1 MHLPPSSPALLAA
14 PVARMF
20 RRILSGA
27 DDGRPPWVRALEQP
41 GDAGWFGPGSE
52 VWRVHGSL
60 ATLVGGVR
68 ALLLQSAHPLAL
80 AGVEQHS
87 DYRADPLG
95 RLQRTNLFVTTTTFG
110 STEQAA
116 DSVRRV
122 LTVHRAV
129 VGRAPDGRP
138 YAANDPHLLLWVH
151 VALIESML
159 RAAQRYGP
167 DHLDADRDVAE
178 TAIIADEF
186 GIPDPPR
193 SEAALAA
200 TLEAFRPELVGDE
213 HTREVV
219 RFLLRPP
226 LPAAA
231 QPVYQLLLRAACDLL
246 PDWGREVLELPRRGA
261 PFRRFDRLAAAVA
274 LDTLGLVLGRGSP
287 GERAARQRIAGSVEP
302 DASVPGGEVDGDDS
316 RLVAVD
322 PLDLDVVERVV
333 GRLAEP
339 GTHRVGVARDL
350 HPLDPDVGVALG

>member
-1 MHLPPSSPALLAA
+1 MAVPDALSPVASPAKLITA
-14 PVARMF
+14 PVARVF

-68 ALLLQSAHPLAL
+68 ALLLQAAHPLAL

-95 RLQRTNLFVTTTTFG
+95 RLQRTNLFVTTTTYG

-116 DSVRRV
+116 GAVRMVRRV
-122 LTVHRAV
+122 HETVMGH
-129 VGRAPDGRP
+129 APDGRS

-159 RAAQRYGP
+159 RAAQAYGP
-167 DHLDADRDVAE
+167 ADLDADRYVAE
-178 TAIIADEF
+178 AAVIADEF
-186 GIPDPPR
+186 SIPDPPR

-200 TLEAFRPELVGDE
+200 TLEGFRPELAGDE

-219 RFLLRPP
+219 RFLLKPP
-226 LPAAA
+226 LPLVA
-231 QPVYQLLLRAACDLL
+231 QPVYQVFVHAAADLL
-246 PDWGREVLELPRRGA
+246 PPWAHEVLGLPRR
-261 PFRRFDRLAAAVA
+261 PTPVRA
-274 LDTLGLVLGRGSP
+274 LDRMAASSVLGTLAVVLGRASP
-287 GERAARQRIAGSVEP
+287 AEQVARERIAA
-302 DASVPGGEVDGDDS
+302 AS
-316 RLVAVD
+316 
-322 PLDLDVVERVV
+322 
-333 GRLAEP
+333 
-339 GTHRVGVARDL
+339 
-350 HPLDPDVGVALG
+350 